1 MRDSSRFTERDNF
14 AAASVLVMCTANR
27 GRSPIAEMML
37 RRKLAERGLDH
48 VVSVE
53 SAGICVHE
61 LGRTGMQVSQL
72 TAEVAARHGL
82 DLSRH
87 RARPFDAKRFA
98 EFDLIVVMER
108 WQAKALHDVFH
119 PHDGKVL
126 TLRQLAGESGDADT
140 PDVAGVPADMLEAYL
155 AEAERCLD
163 AALENGRLAQL
174 VSRALSR
181 AGSRPPSEET
191 A

>member
-1 MRDSSRFTERDNF
+1 MRDSSSFTQRDSF
-14 AAASVLVMCTANR
+14 APANVLMMCTANR
-27 GRSPIAEMML
+27 GRSPIAEAML
-37 RRKLAERGLDH
+37 RRKLAERGFAY
-48 VVSVE
+48 VSVE

-61 LGRTGMQVSQL
+61 LGRTGMQVSKL
-72 TAEVAARHGL
+72 TAEVAARHGF

-98 EFDLIVVMER
+98 EFDLIVVMEG

-126 TLRQLAGESGDADT
+126 TLRQLAGESGDPDT
-140 PDVAGVPADMLEAYL
+140 PDVAGVPADALDAYFV
-155 AEAERCLD
+155 EAERCLD

-174 VSRALSR
+174 ISRAPSR
-181 AGSRPPSEET
+181 TASGSPSEET